1 MMAGAPVIKTSP
13 LAQFRSQ
20 GIARAPCSRVVT
32 AVAQRKAAPVKK
44 GTREL
49 ISGALP

>member
-1 MMAGAPVIKTSP
+1 MAGAPVFKTSP

-32 AVAQRKAAPVKK
+32 AVAQRKAAAVKK
-44 GTREL
+44 ETREL
-49 ISGALP
+49 ISGAFL